1 MQKDEITV
9 KFNITSGSD
18 ITSGSESREL
28 LELQFPKTAK
38 INDFVGNQQIRDY
51 TLKNTTP
58 KFFYNNH
65 LIKADDTLE
74 SIGYDPQ
81 SQLAITV
88 VYVPNPNEM
97 TNYIFI
103 CFKPDGSKIIKSLM
117 IDNRIEFS
125 KLKLYIKNKFVL
137 SQDFT
142 LKADNKDINNIQDLF
157 SILPTTLITV
167 DDSISNPVIGGRGRS
182 STFRKSSSSRH
193 RRSTKRRAMSRK
205 QQKRRRGS
213 RRAH

>member
-18 ITSGSESREL
+18 ITSGSESRAL
-28 LELQFPKTAK
+28 LELQFPKTTK

-58 KFFYNNH
+58 KFFYNNQ

-74 SIGYDPQ
+74 SIGYEPQ
-81 SQLAITV
+81 SQITV
-88 VYVPNPNEM
+88 VYVPNPKDM

-103 CFKPDGSKIIKSLM
+103 CFKPDGSKIIKSFM
-117 IDNRIEFS
+117 IYNRIQFS
-125 KLKLYIKNKFVL
+125 ELKLYIKNKFVL

-193 RRSTKRRAMSRK
+193 RRSTKRRTTSRK